1 MSAKFWLET
10 KTPPHTTIAVD
21 SSPFANTPIHGGMNS
36 FGGFNPPVLVSL
48 SAAASVFT
56 VALPCRDKQPEFP
69 PTKKGIEMPKK
80 TEHIQPGGP
89 I

>member
-48 SAAASVFT
+48 SAAAGVFHGC
-56 VALPCRDKQPEFP
+56 LPLPGQAIGIPADK
-69 PTKKGIEMPKK
+69 KR
-80 TEHIQPGGP
+80 H
-89 I
+89 